1 MICTHCGKEIQNG
14 ITFCPYCGSTVNN
27 AKENTKMKKHNPAKV
42 LVSIAAVAVVAAGG
56 WAFANRT
63 PTIDVS
69 KYMILSADGYNTVGK
84 LNISFDTE
92 KLEKDYGKQIATRFK
107 KQMKNLK
114 DDTYGLS
121 SLTASL
127 YDGYEADLF
136 AETCATGSADK
147 TKNLSNGDVVTYTW
161 DDNSDEAEEAF
172 GVKVKYS
179 DITYTVS
186 GLASVNTFDAFDGV
200 DVEFSGISPDGRATV
215 NSLPTAAEAQGLY
228 YTLDENSGLSNGDTV
243 TLTVSADDTFLKNHE
258 ITLSETSKTLTVSG
272 LKEPETID
280 PFEDSLLNIAV
291 EGETVSGKLNILI
304 RGCAPHLGVTVS
316 SDLPADDPRSAL
328 TYSVATES
336 PEGGYAQGDVVTI
349 TATPKFSSD
358 FTNSYI
364 LSRDSLEVSL
374 ENVPHYL
381 SSADEVTPD
390 LLAQLK
396 PLVENELNSSVD
408 YGMTYTSIWAADGSS
423 PVSSESSASGPRWT
437 GTASL
442 LVDKDS
448 DIYNGSYYGDNML
461 VFPYEIAYNVFSGE
475 GSGTAVGG
483 IYLLNV
489 KVNADGSYDLSE
501 VSTGTTSYYTDM
513 NAFLAKEVNNRSEW
527 YDITTAPFNW

>member
-14 ITFCPYCGSTVNN
+14 ITFCPYCGSAVNN

-69 KYMILSADGYNTVGK
+69 KYMTLSADGYNTVGK

-172 GVKVKYS
+172 GVKVKYT

-215 NSLPTAAEAQGLY
+215 NSLPTATEAQGLY

-243 TLTVSADDTFLKNHE
+243 TLTVHSNRDDFSDCIDKYGAMPQATEKTFTVAGLNEYVTSAD
-258 ITLSETSKTLTVSG
+258 TLS
-272 LKEPETID
+272 
-280 PFEDSLLNIAV
+280 DSVL
-291 EGETVSGKLNILI
+291 
-304 RGCAPHLGVTVS
+304 
-316 SDLPADDPRSAL
+316 
-328 TYSVATES
+328 
-336 PEGGYAQGDVVTI
+336 
-349 TATPKFSSD
+349 
-358 FTNSYI
+358 
-364 LSRDSLEVSL
+364 VSL
-374 ENVPHYL
+374 QNQAEDVFKSY
-381 SSADEVTPD
+381 A
-390 LLAQLK
+390 AQRFSNGQTFK
-396 PLVENELNSSVD
+396 
-408 YGMTYTSIWAADGSS
+408 GMTYLGNYILTPKNKDSWGDKDRIVLAYQVTVHHDYTSELNTTYDADDSFFWYITFNNVSKDADGNI
-423 PVSSESSASGPRWT
+423 ASGLNDYDTPTTFVKIDSGVQKYSFSSSTETWEYY
-437 GTASL
+437 GYASL
-442 LVDKDS
+442 DS
-448 DIYNGSYYGDNML
+448 LYNAAVNQYVENYNHQDN
-461 VFPYEIAYNVFSGE
+461 VA
-475 GSGTAVGG
+475 
-483 IYLLNV
+483 
-489 KVNADGSYDLSE
+489 
-501 VSTGTTSYYTDM
+501 
-513 NAFLAKEVNNRSEW
+513 
-527 YDITTAPFNW
+527 

>member
-1 MICTHCGKEIQNG
+1 MLCTHCGKEIQNG
-14 ITFCPYCGSTVNN
+14 ITFCPYCGSAVNN
-27 AKENTKMKKHNPAKV
+27 AKENTKMKKRNPAKV
-42 LVSIAAVAVVAAGG
+42 LVPIAAVAVVAAGG

-69 KYMILSADGYNTVGK
+69 KYMTLSADGYNTVGK

-172 GVKVKYS
+172 GVKVKYT

-243 TLTVSADDTFLKNHE
+243 TLTVHSNRDDFSDCIDKYGAMPQATEKTFTVAGLNEYVTSAD
-258 ITLSETSKTLTVSG
+258 TLS
-272 LKEPETID
+272 
-280 PFEDSLLNIAV
+280 DSVL
-291 EGETVSGKLNILI
+291 
-304 RGCAPHLGVTVS
+304 
-316 SDLPADDPRSAL
+316 
-328 TYSVATES
+328 
-336 PEGGYAQGDVVTI
+336 
-349 TATPKFSSD
+349 
-358 FTNSYI
+358 
-364 LSRDSLEVSL
+364 VSL
-374 ENVPHYL
+374 QNQAEDVFKSY
-381 SSADEVTPD
+381 A
-390 LLAQLK
+390 AQRFSNGQTFK
-396 PLVENELNSSVD
+396 
-408 YGMTYTSIWAADGSS
+408 GMTYLGNYILTPKNKDSWGDKDRIVLAYQVTVHHDYTSELNTTYDADDSFFWYITFNN
-423 PVSSESSASGPRWT
+423 VSKDANDNIASGLNDYDTPTTFVKIDSGVQKYSFSSSTETWEYY
-437 GTASL
+437 GYASL
-442 LVDKDS
+442 DS
-448 DIYNGSYYGDNML
+448 LYNAAVNQYVENYNHQDN
-461 VFPYEIAYNVFSGE
+461 VA
-475 GSGTAVGG
+475 
-483 IYLLNV
+483 
-489 KVNADGSYDLSE
+489 
-501 VSTGTTSYYTDM
+501 
-513 NAFLAKEVNNRSEW
+513 
-527 YDITTAPFNW
+527 

>member
-69 KYMILSADGYNTVGK
+69 KYMTLSADGYNTVGK

-127 YDGYEADLF
+127 YDGYETDLF

-172 GVKVKYS
+172 GVKVKYT

-243 TLTVSADDTFLKNHE
+243 TLTVHSNRDDFSDCIDKYGAMPQATEKTFTVEGLNEYVTSAD
-258 ITLSETSKTLTVSG
+258 TLS
-272 LKEPETID
+272 
-280 PFEDSLLNIAV
+280 DSVL
-291 EGETVSGKLNILI
+291 
-304 RGCAPHLGVTVS
+304 
-316 SDLPADDPRSAL
+316 
-328 TYSVATES
+328 
-336 PEGGYAQGDVVTI
+336 
-349 TATPKFSSD
+349 
-358 FTNSYI
+358 
-364 LSRDSLEVSL
+364 VSL
-374 ENVPHYL
+374 QNQAEDVFKSY
-381 SSADEVTPD
+381 A
-390 LLAQLK
+390 AQRFSNGQTFK
-396 PLVENELNSSVD
+396 
-408 YGMTYTSIWAADGSS
+408 GMTYLGNYILTPKNKDSWGDKDRIVLAYQVTVHHDYTSELNTTYDADDSFFWYITFNN
-423 PVSSESSASGPRWT
+423 VSKDANDNIASGLNDYDTPTTFVKIDSGVQKYSFSSSTKTWEYY
-437 GTASL
+437 GYASL
-442 LVDKDS
+442 DS
-448 DIYNGSYYGDNML
+448 LYNAAVNQYVENYNHQDN
-461 VFPYEIAYNVFSGE
+461 VA
-475 GSGTAVGG
+475 
-483 IYLLNV
+483 
-489 KVNADGSYDLSE
+489 
-501 VSTGTTSYYTDM
+501 
-513 NAFLAKEVNNRSEW
+513 
-527 YDITTAPFNW
+527 

>member
-42 LVSIAAVAVVAAGG
+42 LVPIAAVAVVAAGG

-69 KYMILSADGYNTVGK
+69 KYMTLSADGYNTVGK

-136 AETCATGSADK
+136 AETCAIGSADK
-147 TKNLSNGDVVTYTW
+147 TKGLSNGDVVTYTW

-172 GVKVKYS
+172 GVKVKYT

-243 TLTVSADDTFLKNHE
+243 TLTVHSNRDDFSDCIDKYGAMPQATEKTFTVEGLNEYVTSAD
-258 ITLSETSKTLTVSG
+258 TLS
-272 LKEPETID
+272 
-280 PFEDSLLNIAV
+280 DSVL
-291 EGETVSGKLNILI
+291 
-304 RGCAPHLGVTVS
+304 
-316 SDLPADDPRSAL
+316 
-328 TYSVATES
+328 
-336 PEGGYAQGDVVTI
+336 
-349 TATPKFSSD
+349 
-358 FTNSYI
+358 
-364 LSRDSLEVSL
+364 VSL
-374 ENVPHYL
+374 QNQAEDVFKSY
-381 SSADEVTPD
+381 A
-390 LLAQLK
+390 AQRFSNGQTFK
-396 PLVENELNSSVD
+396 
-408 YGMTYTSIWAADGSS
+408 GMTYLGNYILTPKNKDSWGDKDRIVLAYQVTVHHDYTSELNTTYDADDSFFWYITFNNVSKDADGNI
-423 PVSSESSASGPRWT
+423 ASGLNDYDTPTTFVKIDSGVQKYSFSSSTETWEYY
-437 GTASL
+437 GYASL
-442 LVDKDS
+442 DS
-448 DIYNGSYYGDNML
+448 LYNAAVNQYVENYNHQDN
-461 VFPYEIAYNVFSGE
+461 VA
-475 GSGTAVGG
+475 
-483 IYLLNV
+483 
-489 KVNADGSYDLSE
+489 
-501 VSTGTTSYYTDM
+501 
-513 NAFLAKEVNNRSEW
+513 
-527 YDITTAPFNW
+527 

>member
-42 LVSIAAVAVVAAGG
+42 LVPIAAVAVVAAGG

-69 KYMILSADGYNTVGK
+69 KYMTLSADGYNTVGK
-84 LNISFDTE
+84 LNIDFDTD
-92 KLEKDYGKQIATRFK
+92 KLEQDYGKQITTRFK

-114 DDTYGLS
+114 DDTFGLS

-147 TKNLSNGDVVTYTW
+147 TKGLSNGDVVTYTW

-172 GVKVKYS
+172 GVKVKYT

-243 TLTVSADDTFLKNHE
+243 TLTVHSNRDDFSDCIDKYGAMPQATEKTFTVEGLNEYVTSAD
-258 ITLSETSKTLTVSG
+258 TLS
-272 LKEPETID
+272 
-280 PFEDSLLNIAV
+280 DSVL
-291 EGETVSGKLNILI
+291 
-304 RGCAPHLGVTVS
+304 
-316 SDLPADDPRSAL
+316 
-328 TYSVATES
+328 
-336 PEGGYAQGDVVTI
+336 
-349 TATPKFSSD
+349 
-358 FTNSYI
+358 
-364 LSRDSLEVSL
+364 VSL
-374 ENVPHYL
+374 QNQAEDVFKSY
-381 SSADEVTPD
+381 A
-390 LLAQLK
+390 AQRFSNGQTFK
-396 PLVENELNSSVD
+396 
-408 YGMTYTSIWAADGSS
+408 GMTYLGIYILTPKNKDSWGDKDRIVLAYQVTVHHDYTSELNTTYDADDSFFWYITFNN
-423 PVSSESSASGPRWT
+423 VSKDANSNIASGLNDYDTPTTFVKIDSGVQKYSFSSSTKTWEYY
-437 GTASL
+437 GYASL
-442 LVDKDS
+442 DS
-448 DIYNGSYYGDNML
+448 LYNAAVNQYVENYNHQDN
-461 VFPYEIAYNVFSGE
+461 VA
-475 GSGTAVGG
+475 
-483 IYLLNV
+483 
-489 KVNADGSYDLSE
+489 
-501 VSTGTTSYYTDM
+501 
-513 NAFLAKEVNNRSEW
+513 
-527 YDITTAPFNW
+527 

>member
-1 MICTHCGKEIQNG
+1 MLCTHCGKEIQNG

-69 KYMILSADGYNTVGK
+69 KYMTLSADGYNTVGK

-127 YDGYEADLF
+127 YDGYETDLF

-147 TKNLSNGDVVTYTW
+147 TKGLSNGDVVTYTW

-186 GLASVNTFDAFDGV
+186 GLASENTFDAFDGV

-243 TLTVSADDTFLKNHE
+243 TLTVHSNRDDFSDCIDKYGAMPQATEKTFTVEGLNEYVTSAD
-258 ITLSETSKTLTVSG
+258 TLS
-272 LKEPETID
+272 
-280 PFEDSLLNIAV
+280 DSVL
-291 EGETVSGKLNILI
+291 
-304 RGCAPHLGVTVS
+304 
-316 SDLPADDPRSAL
+316 
-328 TYSVATES
+328 
-336 PEGGYAQGDVVTI
+336 
-349 TATPKFSSD
+349 
-358 FTNSYI
+358 
-364 LSRDSLEVSL
+364 VSL
-374 ENVPHYL
+374 QNQAEDVFKSY
-381 SSADEVTPD
+381 A
-390 LLAQLK
+390 AQRFSNGQTFK
-396 PLVENELNSSVD
+396 
-408 YGMTYTSIWAADGSS
+408 GMTYLGNYILTPKNKDSWGDKDRIVLAYQVTVHHDYTSELNTTYDADDSFFWYITFNN
-423 PVSSESSASGPRWT
+423 VSKDANDNIASGLNDYDTPTTFVKIDSGVQKYSFSSSTETWEYY
-437 GTASL
+437 GYASL
-442 LVDKDS
+442 DS
-448 DIYNGSYYGDNML
+448 LYNAAVNQYVENYNHQDN
-461 VFPYEIAYNVFSGE
+461 VA
-475 GSGTAVGG
+475 
-483 IYLLNV
+483 
-489 KVNADGSYDLSE
+489 
-501 VSTGTTSYYTDM
+501 
-513 NAFLAKEVNNRSEW
+513 
-527 YDITTAPFNW
+527 

>member
-1 MICTHCGKEIQNG
+1 MICTYCGKEIQNG

-42 LVSIAAVAVVAAGG
+42 LVPIAAVAVVAAGG

-69 KYMILSADGYNTVGK
+69 KYMTLSADGYNTVGK

-243 TLTVSADDTFLKNHE
+243 TLTVHSNRDDFSDCIDKYGAMPQATEKTFTVEGLNEYVTSAD
-258 ITLSETSKTLTVSG
+258 TLS
-272 LKEPETID
+272 
-280 PFEDSLLNIAV
+280 DSVL
-291 EGETVSGKLNILI
+291 
-304 RGCAPHLGVTVS
+304 
-316 SDLPADDPRSAL
+316 
-328 TYSVATES
+328 
-336 PEGGYAQGDVVTI
+336 
-349 TATPKFSSD
+349 
-358 FTNSYI
+358 
-364 LSRDSLEVSL
+364 VSL
-374 ENVPHYL
+374 QNQAEDVFKSY
-381 SSADEVTPD
+381 A
-390 LLAQLK
+390 AQRFSNGQTFK
-396 PLVENELNSSVD
+396 
-408 YGMTYTSIWAADGSS
+408 GMTYLGNYILTPKNKDSWGDKDRIVLAYQVTVHHDYTSELNTTYDADDSFFWYITFNNVSKDADGNI
-423 PVSSESSASGPRWT
+423 ASGLNDYDTPTTFVKIDSGVQKYSFSSSTETWEYY
-437 GTASL
+437 GYASL
-442 LVDKDS
+442 DS
-448 DIYNGSYYGDNML
+448 LYNAAVNQYVENYNHQDN
-461 VFPYEIAYNVFSGE
+461 VA
-475 GSGTAVGG
+475 
-483 IYLLNV
+483 
-489 KVNADGSYDLSE
+489 
-501 VSTGTTSYYTDM
+501 
-513 NAFLAKEVNNRSEW
+513 
-527 YDITTAPFNW
+527 

>member
-1 MICTHCGKEIQNG
+1 
-14 ITFCPYCGSTVNN
+14 
-27 AKENTKMKKHNPAKV
+27 MKKHNPAKV
-42 LVSIAAVAVVAAGG
+42 LAPIAAVAVVAAGG

-69 KYMILSADGYNTVGK
+69 KYMTLSADGYNTVGK

-92 KLEKDYGKQIATRFK
+92 KLEKDYGKQITTRFK

-127 YDGYEADLF
+127 YDGYETDLF

-243 TLTVSADDTFLKNHE
+243 TLTVHSNRDDFSDCIDKYGAMPQATEKTFTVEGLNEYVTSAD
-258 ITLSETSKTLTVSG
+258 TLS
-272 LKEPETID
+272 
-280 PFEDSLLNIAV
+280 DSVL
-291 EGETVSGKLNILI
+291 
-304 RGCAPHLGVTVS
+304 
-316 SDLPADDPRSAL
+316 
-328 TYSVATES
+328 
-336 PEGGYAQGDVVTI
+336 
-349 TATPKFSSD
+349 
-358 FTNSYI
+358 
-364 LSRDSLEVSL
+364 VSL
-374 ENVPHYL
+374 QNQAEDVFKSY
-381 SSADEVTPD
+381 A
-390 LLAQLK
+390 AQRFSNGQTFK
-396 PLVENELNSSVD
+396 
-408 YGMTYTSIWAADGSS
+408 GMTYLGNYILTPKNKDSWGDKDRIVLAYQVTVHHDYTSELNTTYDADDSFFWYITFNNVSKDADGNI
-423 PVSSESSASGPRWT
+423 ASG
-437 GTASL
+437 
-442 LVDKDS
+442 
-448 DIYNGSYYGDNML
+448 
-461 VFPYEIAYNVFSGE
+461 
-475 GSGTAVGG
+475 
-483 IYLLNV
+483 LN
-489 KVNADGSYDLSE
+489 DYDTHDE
-501 VSTGTTSYYTDM
+501 
-513 NAFLAKEVNNRSEW
+513 
-527 YDITTAPFNW
+527 

>member
-1 MICTHCGKEIQNG
+1 MICTHSGKEIQNG
-14 ITFCPYCGSTVNN
+14 ITFCPYCGSAVNN

-42 LVSIAAVAVVAAGG
+42 LAPIAAVAVVAAGG

-69 KYMILSADGYNTVGK
+69 KYMTLSADGYNTVGK

-92 KLEKDYGKQIATRFK
+92 KLEKYYGKQITTRFK

-127 YDGYEADLF
+127 YDGYETDLF

-243 TLTVSADDTFLKNHE
+243 TLTVHSNRDDFSDCIDKYGAMPQATEKTFTVEGLNEYVTSAD
-258 ITLSETSKTLTVSG
+258 TLS
-272 LKEPETID
+272 
-280 PFEDSLLNIAV
+280 DSVL
-291 EGETVSGKLNILI
+291 
-304 RGCAPHLGVTVS
+304 
-316 SDLPADDPRSAL
+316 
-328 TYSVATES
+328 
-336 PEGGYAQGDVVTI
+336 
-349 TATPKFSSD
+349 
-358 FTNSYI
+358 
-364 LSRDSLEVSL
+364 VSL
-374 ENVPHYL
+374 QNQAEDVFKSY
-381 SSADEVTPD
+381 A
-390 LLAQLK
+390 AQRFSNGQTFK
-396 PLVENELNSSVD
+396 
-408 YGMTYTSIWAADGSS
+408 GMTYLGNYILTPKNKDSWGDKDRIVLAYQVTVHHDYTSELNTTYDADDSFFWYITFNNVSKDADGNI
-423 PVSSESSASGPRWT
+423 ASGLNDYDTPTTFVKIDSGVQKYSFSSSTETWEYY
-437 GTASL
+437 GYASL
-442 LVDKDS
+442 DS
-448 DIYNGSYYGDNML
+448 LYNAAVNQYVENYNHQDN
-461 VFPYEIAYNVFSGE
+461 VA
-475 GSGTAVGG
+475 
-483 IYLLNV
+483 
-489 KVNADGSYDLSE
+489 
-501 VSTGTTSYYTDM
+501 
-513 NAFLAKEVNNRSEW
+513 
-527 YDITTAPFNW
+527 

>member
-27 AKENTKMKKHNPAKV
+27 AKENTKMKKRNPAKV
-42 LVSIAAVAVVAAGG
+42 LVPIAAVAVVAAGG

-69 KYMILSADGYNTVGK
+69 KYMTLSADGYNTVGK

-92 KLEKDYGKQIATRFK
+92 KFEKDYGKQIATRFK

-147 TKNLSNGDVVTYTW
+147 TKGLSNGDVVTYTW

-172 GVKVKYS
+172 GVKVKYT

-243 TLTVSADDTFLKNHE
+243 TLTVHSNRDDFSDCIDKYGAMPQATEKTFTVEELNEYVTSAD
-258 ITLSETSKTLTVSG
+258 TLS
-272 LKEPETID
+272 
-280 PFEDSLLNIAV
+280 DSVL
-291 EGETVSGKLNILI
+291 
-304 RGCAPHLGVTVS
+304 
-316 SDLPADDPRSAL
+316 
-328 TYSVATES
+328 
-336 PEGGYAQGDVVTI
+336 
-349 TATPKFSSD
+349 
-358 FTNSYI
+358 
-364 LSRDSLEVSL
+364 VSL
-374 ENVPHYL
+374 QNQAEDVFKSY
-381 SSADEVTPD
+381 A
-390 LLAQLK
+390 AQRFSNGQTFK
-396 PLVENELNSSVD
+396 
-408 YGMTYTSIWAADGSS
+408 GMTYLGNYILTPKNKDSWGDKDRIVLAYQVTVHHDYTSELNMTYDADDSFFWYITFNN
-423 PVSSESSASGPRWT
+423 VSKDANDNIASGLNDYDTPTTFVKIDSGVQKYSFSSSTETWEYY
-437 GTASL
+437 GYASL
-442 LVDKDS
+442 DS
-448 DIYNGSYYGDNML
+448 LYNAAVNQYVENYNHQDN
-461 VFPYEIAYNVFSGE
+461 VA
-475 GSGTAVGG
+475 
-483 IYLLNV
+483 
-489 KVNADGSYDLSE
+489 
-501 VSTGTTSYYTDM
+501 
-513 NAFLAKEVNNRSEW
+513 
-527 YDITTAPFNW
+527 

>member
-14 ITFCPYCGSTVNN
+14 ITFCPYCGSAVNN

-42 LVSIAAVAVVAAGG
+42 LVPIAAVAVVAAGG

-69 KYMILSADGYNTVGK
+69 KYVTITAGGYNTVGK
-84 LNISFDTE
+84 LNVDFDTD

-127 YDGYEADLF
+127 YDGYETDLF

-172 GVKVKYS
+172 GVKVKYT

-243 TLTVSADDTFLKNHE
+243 TLTVHSNRDDFSDCIDKYGAMPQATEKTFTVEGLNEYVTSAD
-258 ITLSETSKTLTVSG
+258 TLS
-272 LKEPETID
+272 
-280 PFEDSLLNIAV
+280 DSVL
-291 EGETVSGKLNILI
+291 
-304 RGCAPHLGVTVS
+304 
-316 SDLPADDPRSAL
+316 
-328 TYSVATES
+328 
-336 PEGGYAQGDVVTI
+336 
-349 TATPKFSSD
+349 
-358 FTNSYI
+358 
-364 LSRDSLEVSL
+364 VSL
-374 ENVPHYL
+374 QNQAEDVFKSY
-381 SSADEVTPD
+381 A
-390 LLAQLK
+390 AQRFSNGQTFK
-396 PLVENELNSSVD
+396 
-408 YGMTYTSIWAADGSS
+408 GMTYLGNYILTPKNKDSWGDKNRIALAYQVTVHHDYTSELNTTYDADDSFFWYITFNNVSKDADGNI
-423 PVSSESSASGPRWT
+423 ASGLNDYDTPTTFVKIDSGVQKYSFSSSTKTWEYY
-437 GTASL
+437 GYASL
-442 LVDKDS
+442 DS
-448 DIYNGSYYGDNML
+448 LYNAAVNQYVENYNHQDN
-461 VFPYEIAYNVFSGE
+461 VA
-475 GSGTAVGG
+475 
-483 IYLLNV
+483 
-489 KVNADGSYDLSE
+489 
-501 VSTGTTSYYTDM
+501 
-513 NAFLAKEVNNRSEW
+513 
-527 YDITTAPFNW
+527 

>member
-1 MICTHCGKEIQNG
+1 MLCTHCGKEIQNG
-14 ITFCPYCGSTVNN
+14 ITFCPYCGSAVNN
-27 AKENTKMKKHNPAKV
+27 AKENTKMKKRNPAKV
-42 LVSIAAVAVVAAGG
+42 LVPIAAVAVVAAGG

-69 KYMILSADGYNTVGK
+69 KYMTLSADGYNTVGK

-92 KLEKDYGKQIATRFK
+92 KLEKDYGKQIANRFK

-172 GVKVKYS
+172 GVKVKYT

-243 TLTVSADDTFLKNHE
+243 TLTVHSNRDDFSDCIDKYGAMPQATEKTFTVEGLNEYVTSAD
-258 ITLSETSKTLTVSG
+258 TLS
-272 LKEPETID
+272 
-280 PFEDSLLNIAV
+280 DSVL
-291 EGETVSGKLNILI
+291 
-304 RGCAPHLGVTVS
+304 
-316 SDLPADDPRSAL
+316 
-328 TYSVATES
+328 
-336 PEGGYAQGDVVTI
+336 
-349 TATPKFSSD
+349 
-358 FTNSYI
+358 
-364 LSRDSLEVSL
+364 VSL
-374 ENVPHYL
+374 QNQAEDVFKSY
-381 SSADEVTPD
+381 A
-390 LLAQLK
+390 AQRFSNGQTFK
-396 PLVENELNSSVD
+396 
-408 YGMTYTSIWAADGSS
+408 GMTYLGNYILTPKNKDSWGDKDRIVLAYQVTVHHDYTSELNTTYDADDSFFWYITFNN
-423 PVSSESSASGPRWT
+423 VSKDADDNIASGLNDYDTPTTFVKIDSGVQKYSFSSSTETWEYY
-437 GTASL
+437 GYASL
-442 LVDKDS
+442 DS
-448 DIYNGSYYGDNML
+448 LYNAAVNQYVENYNHQDN
-461 VFPYEIAYNVFSGE
+461 VA
-475 GSGTAVGG
+475 
-483 IYLLNV
+483 
-489 KVNADGSYDLSE
+489 
-501 VSTGTTSYYTDM
+501 
-513 NAFLAKEVNNRSEW
+513 
-527 YDITTAPFNW
+527 

>member
-69 KYMILSADGYNTVGK
+69 KYMTLSADGYNTVGK
-84 LNISFDTE
+84 LNIDFDTD
-92 KLEKDYGKQIATRFK
+92 KLEQDYGKQITTRFK

-172 GVKVKYS
+172 GVKVKYT

-228 YTLDENSGLSNGDTV
+228 YTLDENSDLSNGDTV
-243 TLTVSADDTFLKNHE
+243 TLTVHSNRDDFSDCIDKYGAMPQATEKTFTVEGLNEYVTSAD
-258 ITLSETSKTLTVSG
+258 TLS
-272 LKEPETID
+272 
-280 PFEDSLLNIAV
+280 DSVL
-291 EGETVSGKLNILI
+291 
-304 RGCAPHLGVTVS
+304 
-316 SDLPADDPRSAL
+316 
-328 TYSVATES
+328 
-336 PEGGYAQGDVVTI
+336 
-349 TATPKFSSD
+349 
-358 FTNSYI
+358 
-364 LSRDSLEVSL
+364 VSL
-374 ENVPHYL
+374 QNQAEDVFKSY
-381 SSADEVTPD
+381 A
-390 LLAQLK
+390 AQRFSNGQTFK
-396 PLVENELNSSVD
+396 
-408 YGMTYTSIWAADGSS
+408 GMTYLGNYILTPKNKDSWGDKDRIVLAYQVTVHHDYTSELNTTYDADDSFFWYITFNNVSKDADGNI
-423 PVSSESSASGPRWT
+423 ASGLNDYDTPTTFVKIDSGVQKYSFSSSTETWEYY
-437 GTASL
+437 GYASL
-442 LVDKDS
+442 DS
-448 DIYNGSYYGDNML
+448 LYNAAVNQYVENYNHQDN
-461 VFPYEIAYNVFSGE
+461 VA
-475 GSGTAVGG
+475 
-483 IYLLNV
+483 
-489 KVNADGSYDLSE
+489 
-501 VSTGTTSYYTDM
+501 
-513 NAFLAKEVNNRSEW
+513 
-527 YDITTAPFNW
+527 

>member
-1 MICTHCGKEIQNG
+1 MLCTHCGKEIQNG

-27 AKENTKMKKHNPAKV
+27 AKENTKMKKRNPAKV
-42 LVSIAAVAVVAAGG
+42 LVPIATVAVVAAGG

-69 KYMILSADGYNTVGK
+69 KYMTLSADGYNTVGK

-172 GVKVKYS
+172 GVKVKYT

-186 GLASVNTFDAFDGV
+186 GLASVTTFDAFDGV

-243 TLTVSADDTFLKNHE
+243 TLTVHSNRDDFSDCIDKYGAMPQATEKTFTVEGLNEYVTSAD
-258 ITLSETSKTLTVSG
+258 TLS
-272 LKEPETID
+272 
-280 PFEDSLLNIAV
+280 DSVL
-291 EGETVSGKLNILI
+291 
-304 RGCAPHLGVTVS
+304 
-316 SDLPADDPRSAL
+316 
-328 TYSVATES
+328 
-336 PEGGYAQGDVVTI
+336 
-349 TATPKFSSD
+349 
-358 FTNSYI
+358 
-364 LSRDSLEVSL
+364 VSL
-374 ENVPHYL
+374 QNQAEDVFKSY
-381 SSADEVTPD
+381 A
-390 LLAQLK
+390 AQRFSNGQTFK
-396 PLVENELNSSVD
+396 
-408 YGMTYTSIWAADGSS
+408 GMTYLGNYILTPKNKDSGGDKDRIVLAYQVTVHHDYTSELNTTYDADDSFFWYITFNN
-423 PVSSESSASGPRWT
+423 VSKDANDNIASGLNDYDTHTTFVKIDSGVQKYSFSSSTETWEYY
-437 GTASL
+437 GYASL
-442 LVDKDS
+442 DS
-448 DIYNGSYYGDNML
+448 LYNAAVNQYVENYNHQDN
-461 VFPYEIAYNVFSGE
+461 VA
-475 GSGTAVGG
+475 
-483 IYLLNV
+483 
-489 KVNADGSYDLSE
+489 
-501 VSTGTTSYYTDM
+501 
-513 NAFLAKEVNNRSEW
+513 
-527 YDITTAPFNW
+527 

>member
-69 KYMILSADGYNTVGK
+69 KYMTLSADGYNTVGK
-84 LNISFDTE
+84 LNIDFDTD
-92 KLEKDYGKQIATRFK
+92 KLEQDYGKQITTRFK

-114 DDTYGLS
+114 DDTFGLS

-136 AETCATGSADK
+136 TETCATGSADK

-172 GVKVKYS
+172 GVKVKYT

-243 TLTVSADDTFLKNHE
+243 TLTVHSNRDDFSDCIDKYGAMPQATEKTFTVEGLNEYVTSAD
-258 ITLSETSKTLTVSG
+258 TLS
-272 LKEPETID
+272 
-280 PFEDSLLNIAV
+280 DSVL
-291 EGETVSGKLNILI
+291 
-304 RGCAPHLGVTVS
+304 
-316 SDLPADDPRSAL
+316 
-328 TYSVATES
+328 
-336 PEGGYAQGDVVTI
+336 
-349 TATPKFSSD
+349 
-358 FTNSYI
+358 
-364 LSRDSLEVSL
+364 VSL
-374 ENVPHYL
+374 QNQAEDVFKSY
-381 SSADEVTPD
+381 A
-390 LLAQLK
+390 AQRFSNGQTFK
-396 PLVENELNSSVD
+396 
-408 YGMTYTSIWAADGSS
+408 GMTYLGNYILTPKNKDSWGDKDRIVLAYQVTVHHDYTSELNTTYDADDSFFWYITFNNVSKDADGNI
-423 PVSSESSASGPRWT
+423 ASGLNDYDTPTTFVKIDSGVQKYSFSSSTETWEYY
-437 GTASL
+437 GYASL
-442 LVDKDS
+442 DS
-448 DIYNGSYYGDNML
+448 LYNAAVNQYVENYNHQDN
-461 VFPYEIAYNVFSGE
+461 VA
-475 GSGTAVGG
+475 
-483 IYLLNV
+483 
-489 KVNADGSYDLSE
+489 
-501 VSTGTTSYYTDM
+501 
-513 NAFLAKEVNNRSEW
+513 
-527 YDITTAPFNW
+527 

>member
-27 AKENTKMKKHNPAKV
+27 AKENTKMKKRNPAKV
-42 LVSIAAVAVVAAGG
+42 LVPIAAVAVVAAGG

-69 KYMILSADGYNTVGK
+69 KYMTLSADGYNTVSK

-228 YTLDENSGLSNGDTV
+228 YTLDKNSGLSNGDTV
-243 TLTVSADDTFLKNHE
+243 TLTVHSNRDDFSDCIDKYGAMPQATEKTFTVEGLNEYVTSAD
-258 ITLSETSKTLTVSG
+258 TLS
-272 LKEPETID
+272 
-280 PFEDSLLNIAV
+280 DSVL
-291 EGETVSGKLNILI
+291 
-304 RGCAPHLGVTVS
+304 
-316 SDLPADDPRSAL
+316 
-328 TYSVATES
+328 
-336 PEGGYAQGDVVTI
+336 
-349 TATPKFSSD
+349 
-358 FTNSYI
+358 
-364 LSRDSLEVSL
+364 VSL
-374 ENVPHYL
+374 QNQAEDVFKSY
-381 SSADEVTPD
+381 A
-390 LLAQLK
+390 AQRFSNGQTFK
-396 PLVENELNSSVD
+396 
-408 YGMTYTSIWAADGSS
+408 GMTYLGNYILTPKNKDSWGDKDRIVLAYQVTVHHDYTSELNTTYDADDSFFWYITFNN
-423 PVSSESSASGPRWT
+423 VSKDANSNIASGLNDYDTPTTFVKIDSGVQKYSFSSSTKTWEYY
-437 GTASL
+437 GYASL
-442 LVDKDS
+442 DS
-448 DIYNGSYYGDNML
+448 LYNAAVNQYVENYNHQDN
-461 VFPYEIAYNVFSGE
+461 VA
-475 GSGTAVGG
+475 
-483 IYLLNV
+483 
-489 KVNADGSYDLSE
+489 
-501 VSTGTTSYYTDM
+501 
-513 NAFLAKEVNNRSEW
+513 
-527 YDITTAPFNW
+527 

>member
-1 MICTHCGKEIQNG
+1 MICTRCGKEIQNG

-42 LVSIAAVAVVAAGG
+42 LVPIAAVAVVAAGG

-69 KYMILSADGYNTVGK
+69 KYMTLSADGYNTVGK

-107 KQMKNLK
+107 KQMKNFK

-147 TKNLSNGDVVTYTW
+147 TKGLSNGDVVTYIW

-172 GVKVKYS
+172 GVKVKYT

-243 TLTVSADDTFLKNHE
+243 TLTVHSNRDDFSDCIDKYGAMPQTTEKTFTVEGLNEYVTSAD
-258 ITLSETSKTLTVSG
+258 TLS
-272 LKEPETID
+272 
-280 PFEDSLLNIAV
+280 DSVL
-291 EGETVSGKLNILI
+291 
-304 RGCAPHLGVTVS
+304 
-316 SDLPADDPRSAL
+316 
-328 TYSVATES
+328 
-336 PEGGYAQGDVVTI
+336 
-349 TATPKFSSD
+349 
-358 FTNSYI
+358 
-364 LSRDSLEVSL
+364 VSL
-374 ENVPHYL
+374 QNQAEDVFKSY
-381 SSADEVTPD
+381 A
-390 LLAQLK
+390 AQRFSNGQTFK
-396 PLVENELNSSVD
+396 
-408 YGMTYTSIWAADGSS
+408 GMTYLGNYILTPKNKDSWGDKDRIVLAYQVTVHHDYTSELNTTYDADDSFFWYITFNNVSKDADGNI
-423 PVSSESSASGPRWT
+423 ASGLNDYDTPTTFVKIDSGVQKYSFSSSTETWEYY
-437 GTASL
+437 GYASL
-442 LVDKDS
+442 DS
-448 DIYNGSYYGDNML
+448 LYNAAVNQYVENYNHQDN
-461 VFPYEIAYNVFSGE
+461 VA
-475 GSGTAVGG
+475 
-483 IYLLNV
+483 
-489 KVNADGSYDLSE
+489 
-501 VSTGTTSYYTDM
+501 
-513 NAFLAKEVNNRSEW
+513 
-527 YDITTAPFNW
+527 

>member
-42 LVSIAAVAVVAAGG
+42 LVPIAAVAVVAAGG

-69 KYMILSADGYNTVGK
+69 KYMTLSADGYNTVGK
-84 LNISFDTE
+84 LNVDFDTD

-127 YDGYEADLF
+127 YDGYETDLF

-172 GVKVKYS
+172 GVKVKYT

-243 TLTVSADDTFLKNHE
+243 TLTVHSNRDDFSDCIDKYGAMPQTTEKTFTVEGLNEYVTSAD
-258 ITLSETSKTLTVSG
+258 TLS
-272 LKEPETID
+272 
-280 PFEDSLLNIAV
+280 DSVL
-291 EGETVSGKLNILI
+291 
-304 RGCAPHLGVTVS
+304 
-316 SDLPADDPRSAL
+316 
-328 TYSVATES
+328 
-336 PEGGYAQGDVVTI
+336 
-349 TATPKFSSD
+349 
-358 FTNSYI
+358 
-364 LSRDSLEVSL
+364 VSL
-374 ENVPHYL
+374 QNQAEDVFKSY
-381 SSADEVTPD
+381 A
-390 LLAQLK
+390 AQRFSNGQTFK
-396 PLVENELNSSVD
+396 
-408 YGMTYTSIWAADGSS
+408 GMTYLGNYILTPKNKDSWGDKNRIALAYQVTVHHDYTSELNTTYDADDSFFWYITFNN
-423 PVSSESSASGPRWT
+423 VSKDANDNIASGLNDYDTPTTFVKIDSGVQKYSFSSSTKTWEYY
-437 GTASL
+437 GYASL
-442 LVDKDS
+442 DS
-448 DIYNGSYYGDNML
+448 LYNAAVNQYVENYNHQDN
-461 VFPYEIAYNVFSGE
+461 VA
-475 GSGTAVGG
+475 
-483 IYLLNV
+483 
-489 KVNADGSYDLSE
+489 
-501 VSTGTTSYYTDM
+501 
-513 NAFLAKEVNNRSEW
+513 
-527 YDITTAPFNW
+527 

>member
-1 MICTHCGKEIQNG
+1 MLCTHCGKEIQNG
-14 ITFCPYCGSTVNN
+14 ITFCPYCGSAVNN

-69 KYMILSADGYNTVGK
+69 KYMTLSADGYNTVGK

-92 KLEKDYGKQIATRFK
+92 KLEQDYGKQIATRFK

-147 TKNLSNGDVVTYTW
+147 TKGLSNGDVVTYTW

-172 GVKVKYS
+172 GVKVKYT

-228 YTLDENSGLSNGDTV
+228 YTLDENSALSNGDTV
-243 TLTVSADDTFLKNHE
+243 TLTVHSNRDDFSDCIDKYGAMPQATEKTFTVEGLNEYVTSAD
-258 ITLSETSKTLTVSG
+258 TLS
-272 LKEPETID
+272 
-280 PFEDSLLNIAV
+280 DSVL
-291 EGETVSGKLNILI
+291 
-304 RGCAPHLGVTVS
+304 
-316 SDLPADDPRSAL
+316 
-328 TYSVATES
+328 
-336 PEGGYAQGDVVTI
+336 
-349 TATPKFSSD
+349 
-358 FTNSYI
+358 
-364 LSRDSLEVSL
+364 VSL
-374 ENVPHYL
+374 QNQAEDVFKSY
-381 SSADEVTPD
+381 A
-390 LLAQLK
+390 AQRFSNGQTFK
-396 PLVENELNSSVD
+396 
-408 YGMTYTSIWAADGSS
+408 GMTYLGNYILTPKNKDSGGDKDRIVLAYQVTVHHDYTSELNTTYDADDSFFWYITFNN
-423 PVSSESSASGPRWT
+423 VSKDANDNIASGLNDYDTPTTFVKIDSGVQKYSFSSSTETWEYY
-437 GTASL
+437 GYASL
-442 LVDKDS
+442 DS
-448 DIYNGSYYGDNML
+448 LYNAAVNQYVENYNHQDN
-461 VFPYEIAYNVFSGE
+461 VA
-475 GSGTAVGG
+475 
-483 IYLLNV
+483 
-489 KVNADGSYDLSE
+489 
-501 VSTGTTSYYTDM
+501 
-513 NAFLAKEVNNRSEW
+513 
-527 YDITTAPFNW
+527 

>member
-1 MICTHCGKEIQNG
+1 M
-14 ITFCPYCGSTVNN
+14 
-27 AKENTKMKKHNPAKV
+27 
-42 LVSIAAVAVVAAGG
+42 AVVAAGG

-69 KYMILSADGYNTVGK
+69 KYMTLSADGYNTVGK

-147 TKNLSNGDVVTYTW
+147 TKGLSNGDVVTYTW

-172 GVKVKYS
+172 GVKVKYT

-243 TLTVSADDTFLKNHE
+243 TLTVHSNRDDFSDCIDKYGAMPQATEKTFTVEGLNEYVTSAD
-258 ITLSETSKTLTVSG
+258 TLS
-272 LKEPETID
+272 
-280 PFEDSLLNIAV
+280 DSVL
-291 EGETVSGKLNILI
+291 
-304 RGCAPHLGVTVS
+304 
-316 SDLPADDPRSAL
+316 
-328 TYSVATES
+328 
-336 PEGGYAQGDVVTI
+336 
-349 TATPKFSSD
+349 
-358 FTNSYI
+358 
-364 LSRDSLEVSL
+364 VSL
-374 ENVPHYL
+374 QNQAEDVFKSY
-381 SSADEVTPD
+381 A
-390 LLAQLK
+390 AQRFSNGQTFK
-396 PLVENELNSSVD
+396 
-408 YGMTYTSIWAADGSS
+408 GMTYLGNYILTPKNKDSWGDKDRIVLAYQVTVHHDYTSELNTTYDADDSFFWYITFNNVSKDADGNI
-423 PVSSESSASGPRWT
+423 ASGLNDYDTPTTFVKIDSGVQKYSFSSSTETWEYY
-437 GTASL
+437 GYASL
-442 LVDKDS
+442 DS
-448 DIYNGSYYGDNML
+448 LYNAAVNQYVENYNHQDN
-461 VFPYEIAYNVFSGE
+461 VA
-475 GSGTAVGG
+475 
-483 IYLLNV
+483 
-489 KVNADGSYDLSE
+489 
-501 VSTGTTSYYTDM
+501 
-513 NAFLAKEVNNRSEW
+513 
-527 YDITTAPFNW
+527 

>member
-14 ITFCPYCGSTVNN
+14 ITFCPYCGSADNN
-27 AKENTKMKKHNPAKV
+27 AKENTKMKKRNPAKV
-42 LVSIAAVAVVAAGG
+42 LVPIAAVAVVAAGG

-69 KYMILSADGYNTVGK
+69 KYMTLSADGYNTVGK

-127 YDGYEADLF
+127 YDGYETDLF

-172 GVKVKYS
+172 GVKVKYT

-243 TLTVSADDTFLKNHE
+243 TLTVHSNRDDFSDCIDKYGAMPQATEKTFTVEGLNEYVTSAD
-258 ITLSETSKTLTVSG
+258 TLS
-272 LKEPETID
+272 
-280 PFEDSLLNIAV
+280 DSVL
-291 EGETVSGKLNILI
+291 
-304 RGCAPHLGVTVS
+304 
-316 SDLPADDPRSAL
+316 
-328 TYSVATES
+328 
-336 PEGGYAQGDVVTI
+336 
-349 TATPKFSSD
+349 
-358 FTNSYI
+358 
-364 LSRDSLEVSL
+364 VSL
-374 ENVPHYL
+374 QNQAEDVFKSY
-381 SSADEVTPD
+381 A
-390 LLAQLK
+390 AQRFSNGQTFK
-396 PLVENELNSSVD
+396 
-408 YGMTYTSIWAADGSS
+408 GMTYLGNYILTPKNKDSWGDKDRIVLAYQVTVHHDYTSELNTTYDADDSFFWYITFNN
-423 PVSSESSASGPRWT
+423 VSKDANDNIASGLNDYDTPTTFVKIDSGVQKYSFSSSTETWEYY
-437 GTASL
+437 GYASL
-442 LVDKDS
+442 DS
-448 DIYNGSYYGDNML
+448 LYNAAVNQYVENYNHQDN
-461 VFPYEIAYNVFSGE
+461 VA
-475 GSGTAVGG
+475 
-483 IYLLNV
+483 
-489 KVNADGSYDLSE
+489 
-501 VSTGTTSYYTDM
+501 
-513 NAFLAKEVNNRSEW
+513 
-527 YDITTAPFNW
+527 

>member
-14 ITFCPYCGSTVNN
+14 ITFCPYCGSVVNN

-42 LVSIAAVAVVAAGG
+42 LAPIAAAAVIAAGG

-69 KYMILSADGYNTVGK
+69 KYMTLSADGYNTVGK

-92 KLEKDYGKQIATRFK
+92 KLEKDYGKQITTRFK

-114 DDTYGLS
+114 DDTFGLS

-243 TLTVSADDTFLKNHE
+243 TLTVHSNRDDFSDCIDKYGAMPQATEKTFTVEGLNEYVTSAD
-258 ITLSETSKTLTVSG
+258 TLS
-272 LKEPETID
+272 
-280 PFEDSLLNIAV
+280 DSVL
-291 EGETVSGKLNILI
+291 
-304 RGCAPHLGVTVS
+304 
-316 SDLPADDPRSAL
+316 
-328 TYSVATES
+328 
-336 PEGGYAQGDVVTI
+336 
-349 TATPKFSSD
+349 
-358 FTNSYI
+358 
-364 LSRDSLEVSL
+364 VSL
-374 ENVPHYL
+374 QNQAEDVFKSY
-381 SSADEVTPD
+381 A
-390 LLAQLK
+390 AQRFSNGQTFK
-396 PLVENELNSSVD
+396 
-408 YGMTYTSIWAADGSS
+408 GMTYLGNYILTPKNKDSWGDKDRIVLAYQVTVHHDYTSELNTTYDADDSFFWYITFNN
-423 PVSSESSASGPRWT
+423 VSKDANDNIASGLNDYDTPTTFVKIDSGVQKYSFSSSTETWEYY
-437 GTASL
+437 GYASL
-442 LVDKDS
+442 DS
-448 DIYNGSYYGDNML
+448 LYNAAVNQYVENYNHQDN
-461 VFPYEIAYNVFSGE
+461 VA
-475 GSGTAVGG
+475 
-483 IYLLNV
+483 
-489 KVNADGSYDLSE
+489 
-501 VSTGTTSYYTDM
+501 
-513 NAFLAKEVNNRSEW
+513 
-527 YDITTAPFNW
+527 

>member
-69 KYMILSADGYNTVGK
+69 KYMTLSADGYNTVGK
-84 LNISFDTE
+84 LNIDFDTD
-92 KLEKDYGKQIATRFK
+92 KLEQDYGKQITTRFK

-114 DDTYGLS
+114 DDTFGLS

-147 TKNLSNGDVVTYTW
+147 TKNLSNGDVITYTW

-172 GVKVKYS
+172 GVKVKYT

-228 YTLDENSGLSNGDTV
+228 YTLDKNSGLSNGDTV
-243 TLTVSADDTFLKNHE
+243 TLTVHSNRDDFSDCIDKYGAMPQATEKTFTVEGLNEYVTSAD
-258 ITLSETSKTLTVSG
+258 TLS
-272 LKEPETID
+272 
-280 PFEDSLLNIAV
+280 DSVL
-291 EGETVSGKLNILI
+291 
-304 RGCAPHLGVTVS
+304 
-316 SDLPADDPRSAL
+316 
-328 TYSVATES
+328 
-336 PEGGYAQGDVVTI
+336 
-349 TATPKFSSD
+349 
-358 FTNSYI
+358 
-364 LSRDSLEVSL
+364 VSL
-374 ENVPHYL
+374 QNQAEDVFKSY
-381 SSADEVTPD
+381 A
-390 LLAQLK
+390 AQRFSNGQTFK
-396 PLVENELNSSVD
+396 
-408 YGMTYTSIWAADGSS
+408 GMTYLGNYILTPKNKDSWGDKDRIVLAYQVTVHHDYTSELNTTYDADDSFFWYITFNN
-423 PVSSESSASGPRWT
+423 VSKDANSNIASGLNDYDTPTTFVKIDSGVQKYSFSSSTKTWEYY
-437 GTASL
+437 GYASL
-442 LVDKDS
+442 DS
-448 DIYNGSYYGDNML
+448 LYNAAVNQYVENYNHQDN
-461 VFPYEIAYNVFSGE
+461 VA
-475 GSGTAVGG
+475 
-483 IYLLNV
+483 
-489 KVNADGSYDLSE
+489 
-501 VSTGTTSYYTDM
+501 
-513 NAFLAKEVNNRSEW
+513 
-527 YDITTAPFNW
+527 

>member
-42 LVSIAAVAVVAAGG
+42 LVPIAAVAVVAAGG

-69 KYMILSADGYNTVGK
+69 KYMTLSADGYNTVGK

-147 TKNLSNGDVVTYTW
+147 TKGLSNGDVVTYTW

-172 GVKVKYS
+172 GVKVKYT

-200 DVEFSGISPDGRATV
+200 DVEFSGISPNGRATV

-243 TLTVSADDTFLKNHE
+243 TLTVHSNRDDFSDCIDKYGAMPQATEKTFTVAGLNEYVTSAD
-258 ITLSETSKTLTVSG
+258 TLS
-272 LKEPETID
+272 
-280 PFEDSLLNIAV
+280 DSVL
-291 EGETVSGKLNILI
+291 
-304 RGCAPHLGVTVS
+304 
-316 SDLPADDPRSAL
+316 
-328 TYSVATES
+328 
-336 PEGGYAQGDVVTI
+336 
-349 TATPKFSSD
+349 
-358 FTNSYI
+358 
-364 LSRDSLEVSL
+364 VSL
-374 ENVPHYL
+374 QNQAEDVFKSY
-381 SSADEVTPD
+381 A
-390 LLAQLK
+390 AQRFSNGQTFK
-396 PLVENELNSSVD
+396 
-408 YGMTYTSIWAADGSS
+408 GMTYLGNYILTPKNKDSWGDKDRIVLAYQVTVHHDYTSELNTTYDADDSFFWYITFNNVSKDADGNI
-423 PVSSESSASGPRWT
+423 ASGLNDYDTPTTFVKIDSGVQKYSFSSSTETWEYY
-437 GTASL
+437 GYASL
-442 LVDKDS
+442 DS
-448 DIYNGSYYGDNML
+448 LYNAAVNQYVENYNHQDN
-461 VFPYEIAYNVFSGE
+461 VA
-475 GSGTAVGG
+475 
-483 IYLLNV
+483 
-489 KVNADGSYDLSE
+489 
-501 VSTGTTSYYTDM
+501 
-513 NAFLAKEVNNRSEW
+513 
-527 YDITTAPFNW
+527 

>member
-1 MICTHCGKEIQNG
+1 
-14 ITFCPYCGSTVNN
+14 
-27 AKENTKMKKHNPAKV
+27 MKKHNPAKV
-42 LVSIAAVAVVAAGG
+42 LVPIAAVAVVAAGG

-69 KYMILSADGYNTVGK
+69 KYMTLSADGYNTVGK

-147 TKNLSNGDVVTYTW
+147 TKGLSNGDVVTYTW

-172 GVKVKYS
+172 GVKVKYT

-243 TLTVSADDTFLKNHE
+243 TLTVHSNRDDFSDCIDKYGAMPQATEKTFTVEGLNEYVTSAD
-258 ITLSETSKTLTVSG
+258 TLS
-272 LKEPETID
+272 
-280 PFEDSLLNIAV
+280 DSVL
-291 EGETVSGKLNILI
+291 
-304 RGCAPHLGVTVS
+304 
-316 SDLPADDPRSAL
+316 
-328 TYSVATES
+328 
-336 PEGGYAQGDVVTI
+336 
-349 TATPKFSSD
+349 
-358 FTNSYI
+358 
-364 LSRDSLEVSL
+364 VSL
-374 ENVPHYL
+374 QNQAEDVFKSY
-381 SSADEVTPD
+381 A
-390 LLAQLK
+390 AQRFSNGQTFK
-396 PLVENELNSSVD
+396 
-408 YGMTYTSIWAADGSS
+408 GMTYLGNYILTPKNKDSWGDKDRIVLAYQVTVHHDYTSELNTTYDADDSFFWYITFNNVSKDADGNI
-423 PVSSESSASGPRWT
+423 ASGLNDYDTPTTFVKIDSGVQKYSFSSSTETWEYY
-437 GTASL
+437 GYASL
-442 LVDKDS
+442 DS
-448 DIYNGSYYGDNML
+448 LYNAAVNQYVENYNHQDN
-461 VFPYEIAYNVFSGE
+461 VA
-475 GSGTAVGG
+475 
-483 IYLLNV
+483 
-489 KVNADGSYDLSE
+489 
-501 VSTGTTSYYTDM
+501 
-513 NAFLAKEVNNRSEW
+513 
-527 YDITTAPFNW
+527 

>member
-69 KYMILSADGYNTVGK
+69 KYMTLSADGYNTVGK
-84 LNISFDTE
+84 LNIDFDTD
-92 KLEKDYGKQIATRFK
+92 KLEQDYGKQITTRFK

-114 DDTYGLS
+114 DDTFGLS

-200 DVEFSGISPDGRATV
+200 DVEFSGISPDGRATI

-243 TLTVSADDTFLKNHE
+243 TLTVHSNRADFSDCIDKYGAMPQATEKTFTVEGLNEYVTSAD
-258 ITLSETSKTLTVSG
+258 TLS
-272 LKEPETID
+272 
-280 PFEDSLLNIAV
+280 DSVL
-291 EGETVSGKLNILI
+291 
-304 RGCAPHLGVTVS
+304 
-316 SDLPADDPRSAL
+316 
-328 TYSVATES
+328 
-336 PEGGYAQGDVVTI
+336 
-349 TATPKFSSD
+349 
-358 FTNSYI
+358 
-364 LSRDSLEVSL
+364 VSL
-374 ENVPHYL
+374 QNQAEDVFKSY
-381 SSADEVTPD
+381 A
-390 LLAQLK
+390 AQRFSNGQTFK
-396 PLVENELNSSVD
+396 
-408 YGMTYTSIWAADGSS
+408 GMTYLGNYILT
-423 PVSSESSASGPRWT
+423 PK
-437 GTASL
+437 
-442 LVDKDS
+442 DKDS
-448 DIYNGSYYGDNML
+448 WGDKDRIVLAYQVTVHHDYTSELNTTYDADDSFFWYITFNNVSKDADGNIASGLNDYDTPTTFVKIDSGVQKYSFSSSTETWEYYGYASLDNL
-461 VFPYEIAYNVFSGE
+461 YNA
-475 GSGTAVGG
+475 AVNQ
-483 IYLLNV
+483 YVENYNHQDNV
-489 KVNADGSYDLSE
+489 A
-501 VSTGTTSYYTDM
+501 
-513 NAFLAKEVNNRSEW
+513 
-527 YDITTAPFNW
+527 

>member
-14 ITFCPYCGSTVNN
+14 ITFCPYCGSAVNN

-42 LVSIAAVAVVAAGG
+42 LAPIAAVAVVAAGG

-69 KYMILSADGYNTVGK
+69 KYMTLSADGYNTVGK
-84 LNISFDTE
+84 LNIDFDTD
-92 KLEKDYGKQIATRFK
+92 KLEQDYGKQIATRFK

-172 GVKVKYS
+172 GVKVKYT

-243 TLTVSADDTFLKNHE
+243 TLTVHSNRDDFSDCIDKYGAMPQATEKTFTVEGLNEYVTSAD
-258 ITLSETSKTLTVSG
+258 TLS
-272 LKEPETID
+272 
-280 PFEDSLLNIAV
+280 DSVL
-291 EGETVSGKLNILI
+291 
-304 RGCAPHLGVTVS
+304 
-316 SDLPADDPRSAL
+316 
-328 TYSVATES
+328 
-336 PEGGYAQGDVVTI
+336 
-349 TATPKFSSD
+349 
-358 FTNSYI
+358 
-364 LSRDSLEVSL
+364 VSL
-374 ENVPHYL
+374 QNQAEDVFKSY
-381 SSADEVTPD
+381 A
-390 LLAQLK
+390 AQRFSNDQTFK
-396 PLVENELNSSVD
+396 
-408 YGMTYTSIWAADGSS
+408 GMTYLGNYILTPKNKDSWGDKDRIVLAYQVTVHHDYTSELNTTYDADDSFFWYITFNNVSKDADGNI
-423 PVSSESSASGPRWT
+423 ASGLNDYDTPTTFVKIDSGVQKYSFSSSTETWEYY
-437 GTASL
+437 GYASL
-442 LVDKDS
+442 DS
-448 DIYNGSYYGDNML
+448 LYNAAVNQYVENYNHQDN
-461 VFPYEIAYNVFSGE
+461 VA
-475 GSGTAVGG
+475 
-483 IYLLNV
+483 
-489 KVNADGSYDLSE
+489 
-501 VSTGTTSYYTDM
+501 
-513 NAFLAKEVNNRSEW
+513 
-527 YDITTAPFNW
+527 

>member
-42 LVSIAAVAVVAAGG
+42 LIPIAAVAVVAAGG

-69 KYMILSADGYNTVGK
+69 KYMTLSADGYNTVGK
-84 LNISFDTE
+84 LNIDFDTD
-92 KLEKDYGKQIATRFK
+92 KLEQDYGKQITTRFK

-114 DDTYGLS
+114 DDTFGLS

-172 GVKVKYS
+172 GVKVKYT

-243 TLTVSADDTFLKNHE
+243 TLTVHSNRDDFSDCIDKYGAMPQATEKTFTVEGLNEYVTSAD
-258 ITLSETSKTLTVSG
+258 TLS
-272 LKEPETID
+272 
-280 PFEDSLLNIAV
+280 DSVL
-291 EGETVSGKLNILI
+291 
-304 RGCAPHLGVTVS
+304 
-316 SDLPADDPRSAL
+316 
-328 TYSVATES
+328 
-336 PEGGYAQGDVVTI
+336 
-349 TATPKFSSD
+349 
-358 FTNSYI
+358 
-364 LSRDSLEVSL
+364 VSL
-374 ENVPHYL
+374 QNQAEDVFKSY
-381 SSADEVTPD
+381 A
-390 LLAQLK
+390 AQRFSNGQTFK
-396 PLVENELNSSVD
+396 
-408 YGMTYTSIWAADGSS
+408 GMTYLGNYILTPKNKDSWGDKDRIVLAYQVTVHHDYTSELNTTYDADDSFFWYITFNNVSKDADGNI
-423 PVSSESSASGPRWT
+423 ASGLNDYDTPTTFVKIDSGVQKYSFSSSTETWEYY
-437 GTASL
+437 GYASL
-442 LVDKDS
+442 DS
-448 DIYNGSYYGDNML
+448 LYNAAVNQYVENYNHQDN
-461 VFPYEIAYNVFSGE
+461 VA
-475 GSGTAVGG
+475 
-483 IYLLNV
+483 
-489 KVNADGSYDLSE
+489 
-501 VSTGTTSYYTDM
+501 
-513 NAFLAKEVNNRSEW
+513 
-527 YDITTAPFNW
+527 

>member
-14 ITFCPYCGSTVNN
+14 ITFCPYCGSAVNN

-42 LVSIAAVAVVAAGG
+42 LAPIAAVAVVAAGG

-69 KYMILSADGYNTVGK
+69 KYMTLSADGYNTVGK

-92 KLEKDYGKQIATRFK
+92 KLEKDYGKQITTRFK

-127 YDGYEADLF
+127 YDGYETDLF

-243 TLTVSADDTFLKNHE
+243 TLTVHSNRDDFSDCIDKYGAMPQATEKTFTVEGLNEYVTSAD
-258 ITLSETSKTLTVSG
+258 TLS
-272 LKEPETID
+272 
-280 PFEDSLLNIAV
+280 DSVL
-291 EGETVSGKLNILI
+291 
-304 RGCAPHLGVTVS
+304 
-316 SDLPADDPRSAL
+316 
-328 TYSVATES
+328 
-336 PEGGYAQGDVVTI
+336 
-349 TATPKFSSD
+349 
-358 FTNSYI
+358 
-364 LSRDSLEVSL
+364 VSL
-374 ENVPHYL
+374 QNQAEDVFKSY
-381 SSADEVTPD
+381 A
-390 LLAQLK
+390 AQRFSNGQTFK
-396 PLVENELNSSVD
+396 
-408 YGMTYTSIWAADGSS
+408 GMTYLGNYILTPKNKDSWGDKDRIVLAYQVTVHHDYTSELNTTYDADDSFFWYITFNNVSKDADGNI
-423 PVSSESSASGPRWT
+423 ASGLNDYDTPT
-437 GTASL
+437 TF
-442 LVDKDS
+442 VNIDS
-448 DIYNGSYYGDNML
+448 GVQKYS
-461 VFPYEIAYNVFSGE
+461 FS
-475 GSGTAVGG
+475 S
-483 IYLLNV
+483 
-489 KVNADGSYDLSE
+489 
-501 VSTGTTSYYTDM
+501 ST
-513 NAFLAKEVNNRSEW
+513 
-527 YDITTAPFNW
+527 

>member
-63 PTIDVS
+63 PTINVS
-69 KYMILSADGYNTVGK
+69 KYMTLSADGYNTVGK

-172 GVKVKYS
+172 GVKVKYT

-243 TLTVSADDTFLKNHE
+243 TLTVHSNRDDFSDCISKYGAMPQATEKTFTVAGLNEYVTSAD
-258 ITLSETSKTLTVSG
+258 TLS
-272 LKEPETID
+272 
-280 PFEDSLLNIAV
+280 DSVL
-291 EGETVSGKLNILI
+291 
-304 RGCAPHLGVTVS
+304 
-316 SDLPADDPRSAL
+316 
-328 TYSVATES
+328 
-336 PEGGYAQGDVVTI
+336 
-349 TATPKFSSD
+349 
-358 FTNSYI
+358 
-364 LSRDSLEVSL
+364 VSL
-374 ENVPHYL
+374 QNQAEDVFKSY
-381 SSADEVTPD
+381 A
-390 LLAQLK
+390 AQRFSNGQTFK
-396 PLVENELNSSVD
+396 
-408 YGMTYTSIWAADGSS
+408 GMTYLGNYILTPKNKDSWGDKDRIVLAYQVTVHHDYTSELNTTYDADDSFFWYITFNN
-423 PVSSESSASGPRWT
+423 VSKDANGNIASGLNDYDTPTTFVKIDSGVQKYSFSSSTETWEYY
-437 GTASL
+437 GYASL
-442 LVDKDS
+442 DS
-448 DIYNGSYYGDNML
+448 LYNAAVNQYVENYNHQDN
-461 VFPYEIAYNVFSGE
+461 VA
-475 GSGTAVGG
+475 
-483 IYLLNV
+483 
-489 KVNADGSYDLSE
+489 
-501 VSTGTTSYYTDM
+501 
-513 NAFLAKEVNNRSEW
+513 
-527 YDITTAPFNW
+527 